1 MFSTSLAISLASKLV
16 TAGYGTA
23 RDFYFA
29 GHVHS
34 DSKRSFDIPQ
44 VRQRQSYLANMPAP
58 YHGHS
63 RAVTN
68 ATFSGADG
76 RSEMAL
82 TLPLGASCGRSNLF
96 KTTTAYSHLV
106 HVNSPSGPLYFRTLY
121 CANANQ
127 VSTDPYAGRLPTPSL
142 MHWGIIRML
151 QMHAERLSDQPVNAV
166 REDCSVE
173 NR

>member
-1 MFSTSLAISLASKLV
+1 MS
-16 TAGYGTA
+16 
-23 RDFYFA
+23 
-29 GHVHS
+29 
-34 DSKRSFDIPQ
+34 
-44 VRQRQSYLANMPAP
+44 AP
-58 YHGHS
+58 YHGRS

-76 RSEMAL
+76 TNL
-82 TLPLGASCGRSNLF
+82 ASRGLLRTWQLF